1 MGDYYVNANQ
11 AKFTITMFD
20 NSATFG
26 INKPGSKSADAY
38 QQGFTKEISDEYIR
52 IEKLKD
58 KYGCRDVTDSRQR
71 EFICDNIQ
79 RNALNQTR
87 IRQAVEAEA
96 EKLSKHGGI
105 SDEIYYLRPWSC
117 FRRFKKG
124 DPIQKAVLE
133 HIIEILSYTLVHDWQ
148 QINMDIRPPLGARG
162 DLYSVLGVNARGNLL
177 NKKEKEAYYDEFI
190 KESSDINNQ
199 NRKIAFF
206 PQTIENPKD
215 ENKKISYFIT
225 HSAMRE
231 WEYEWEGMSEKNKV
245 FPLIYEKSYKE
256 WIIDRITENSKF
268 GRY

>member
-1 MGDYYVNANQ
+1 
-11 AKFTITMFD
+11 MFD

-26 INKPGSKSADAY
+26 INKPSSKSADAY
-38 QQGFTKEISDEYIR
+38 EQGLTREISDEYIR

-58 KYGCRDVTDSRQR
+58 KYECRDVTDSRQR

-117 FRRFKKG
+117 FRRFKKD

-162 DLYSVLGVNARGNLL
+162 DLYSVQGRNVKGSLSKND
-177 NKKEKEAYYDEFI
+177 KKLYFDPFISEMSDEDRIAFLPQTA
-190 KESSDINNQ
+190 KESQFIDGDT
-199 NRKIAFF
+199 K
-206 PQTIENPKD
+206 NPDKQRP
-215 ENKKISYFIT
+215 YFIT

-231 WEYEWEGMSEKNKV
+231 WEYEWVGMLDKNKV
-245 FPLIYEKSYKE
+245 FPLIYSESYKKL
-256 WIIDRITENSKF
+256 IIDRIKRNSKF